1 MQKGIWLWLVLS
13 LLICHPLYAGF
24 KVVKEERDEL
34 ILRFELGDSPDLAS
48 PAVALLGIPPGSLPS
63 VSVIDSESTLI
74 PKPDGGNRLA
84 YNGRMFEFGPI
95 GFLRFQRI
103 ARLKV
108 YPVQATGN
116 DRVRLYRSI
125 TFKITFPPV
134 SAPGY
139 SSIPEDLPAFES
151 LYCSLL
157 INYKQAKRWR
167 YRIRGWNQYDVSSE
181 SPPAGWIKIKVSR
194 DGIYAITPSDLEGL
208 GVRVDEID
216 PRTFRLIC
224 QGHEESI
231 WVEGEEDGKF
241 DPQDRIIFYGQGI
254 TRNRFTDENVYWLTW
269 GGKPGRRA
277 VIKDGSI
284 RNPSAVVAQAFK
296 TLKHFEEDVI
306 HDPLEDV
313 TSELADHFFWTEFNG
328 NSEKEKQKFIRIRL
342 PYALKNNRK
351 ATFRARFQGVSY
363 KNNALHSVSV
373 FVNSVP
379 ILQAEWRRQN
389 ECIAESTFVQKYG
402 MSNDNTVLI
411 VAHDQNNTPESKAD
425 FYLDWIEIEYWRSF
439 ETDPKGLKFS
449 SDIDPPVTGPVIFK
463 VRDFFTPDVD
473 FYQISDNGIVARIIN
488 TKVVEEGNGR
498 FTAMMEDSISRL
510 NTYYAVPST
519 GYIRPNEIILD
530 NPSNLRNPSNSYD
543 YVIISHRD
551 FLKPIGKLADF
562 RRSQGL
568 DVLVVDVDDIYDE
581 FSHGI
586 FNPHAIRSF
595 LRYAFFNWAKPP
607 TYVLLVG
614 DASYDYKGAV
624 KKYYERI
631 GMKLNIAP
639 IFVPTY
645 HSWAPVGG
653 EAAMDQKFV
662 EVNGDDRLP
671 DMLIGRLP
679 VQRPS
684 EVDEIVD
691 KIIEYETES
700 QSDYWQN
707 RILEAADDD
716 LTHAGDDEFERS
728 RERLFR
734 NVIPV
739 AYEPVKVYLRKIGS
753 PMRANKM
760 IIDEINRGVVVAEY
774 SGHGGS
780 WTWADENIF
789 RGDDIQRLSNK
800 GKYPFLI
807 TTTCLNGFFDMP
819 QKFGER
825 SLAEEF
831 IIQRDKGAI
840 AVLSASRLTFAYAN
854 SAFDMVL
861 FKYMFDVDPP
871 VLGAII
877 NQAKIEFINTSIE
890 QWVPGAEQYILFGDP
905 ALRLKLPDLK
915 IKTELESYSVDP
927 SSQLVVKRN
936 YVYDKKGEV
945 AKWFNAD
952 IEATLIYPNNLD
964 DDPQNDIPPSHKVV
978 NCWDGQFGDIR
989 FNISP
994 RAIPGEGIVRLKAKG
1009 KGGDYAIGG
1018 VRFSIQY
1025 PVVLKVWHEITDNS
1039 LMVYARV
1046 QDNAG
1051 EGGIKQ
1057 VECKWYLTT
1066 DYRSNITR
1074 MVLSDKKEI
1083 YKTEKPIPL
1092 PETGY
1097 SVHYEVTAIDMDNRI
1112 ASSSERTVPAPVG
1125 INLAISYHGEATSP
1139 RIGYEYSREI
1149 GGWIIWAD
1157 FENNGDKPIKIPV
1170 LVCFFDGDPDKNGDG
1185 TVDVDAQILGKAVI
1199 PPDSWQEAKEVM
1211 QRVRV
1216 ELPLKRPL
1224 DSGVHKIYAWID
1236 PEMPEYD
1243 HEDKVQGR
1251 IKEPSD
1257 VDNEG
1262 VKLFAVND
1270 FILGDRDVIG
1280 ESLDKILTLEIPKSS
1295 VSAETNLSVT
1305 ALPVNHSN
1313 QPDLFPA
1320 LMPVPLESK
1329 MFKLELRSGSASLI
1343 GPIRISMKYD
1353 RKKLDDYIRQRL
1365 NLGDYLTTIQRNQL
1379 KSEIKRWEE
1388 HLAIFRWDP
1397 QLEAWRKVKSWIKT
1411 ENAFHISPPVSQ
1423 NSFTRNLLL
1432 SKVIVDNAIT
1442 PVGDWVL
1449 MFLDESR
1456 YILLLKREG
1465 SNTFERVE
1473 GIGKVGDVFR
1483 NDILGIR
1490 IILFDTKGEKPHL
1503 GDTFCFS
1510 TVMTTGNNVGI
1521 INMRNYNIGDGTPI
1535 IEPVEN
1541 PTPRKTGNW
1550 IIIFLDKMRY
1560 QIFDEY
1566 GVPVSTDGGG
1576 AIAEGEIDKTL
1587 TLRSLGVR
1595 INVVPGSQS
1604 FKAGDKFIFRTTY
1617 IGEVEAEVDRLGSFT
1632 LMHGLDDTPP
1642 EVKLWV
1648 DGETPKPGSVI
1659 PPRPHISIL
1668 LEDPNFIDTSSFR
1681 LLVKADRGGKV
1692 EGTKDFSSFQEVS
1705 PKEYSISG
1713 EGEVVPIRYNPILH
1727 IGRYTFRIGV
1737 SDMCGNQV
1745 KSDLGD
1751 FQEMVFYVEKEPDLS
1766 PPKIRVYANEREI
1779 SDGDVL
1785 DSQPHF
1791 VLIIEDDHGLD
1802 IKTLRVR
1809 FGSELEGP
1817 SELKEGEYKL
1827 DFSNAQPDKAMLFF
1841 EPDCPNGRYVLQ
1853 VDVADTS
1860 ENKAS
1865 RELHIEINEPVRLEK
1880 LINVPNPIS
1889 KDTVFYYYLTQQP
1902 DDVTIKI
1909 YTLTGRLVR
1918 TIEHASAER
1927 KYNEEYWDCTDKN
1940 GRPLANGVYLYKV
1953 TVKVGH
1959 RKIERIGKLAILR

>member
-1 MQKGIWLWLVLS
+1 MRKEIWLWLALP
-13 LLICHPLYAGF
+13 LLICQPLYAEF
-24 KVVKEERDEL
+24 KVLEETENKL
-34 ILRFELGDSPDLAS
+34 ILRFELKGPPVSPS
-48 PAVALLGIPPGSLPS
+48 PAVALLGIPPGPLPS
-63 VSVIDSESTLI
+63 VSIVDSESTII
-74 PKPDGGNRLA
+74 PRPGGWDNLVHRGA
-84 YNGRMFEFGPI
+84 EFEFEPI
-95 GFLRFQRI
+95 GFLRFQRM

-108 YPVQATGN
+108 YPAQIIPAEG
-116 DRVRLYRSI
+116 RVRLYKSI
-125 TFKITFPPV
+125 TFNISFPTV
-134 SAPGY
+134 STSGL
-139 SSIPEDLPAFES
+139 SSMPEDSPAFES
-151 LYCSLL
+151 LYRSLL
-157 INYKQAKRWR
+157 INYEQAKRWR
-167 YRIRGWNQYDVSSE
+167 YRERSWNQLNVSSE
-181 SPPAGWIKIKVSR
+181 PPSVGWVKIKLSKE
-194 DGIYAITPSDLEGL
+194 GIYIITPSDLERL
-208 GVRVDEID
+208 GVRVDGID

-224 QGHEESI
+224 QGHEQSI

-241 DPQDRIIFYGQGI
+241 DSQDRIIFYGQGI

-269 GGKPGRRA
+269 GGKLGRRA

-284 RNPSAVVAQAFK
+284 RNPSAVVARAFK

-306 HDPLEDV
+306 HDPLEEV

-328 NSEKEKQKFIRIRL
+328 NSEREKQKFIRIRL
-342 PYALKNNRK
+342 PYALKSDRK
-351 ATFRARFQGVSY
+351 ATFRVRFQGISY
-363 KNNALHSVSV
+363 KNNALHSASV

-379 ILQAEWRRQN
+379 ILQAEWRRQS
-389 ECIAESTFVQKYG
+389 ECIAESTFIQKYG
-402 MSNDNTVLI
+402 VSNDNSVLI
-411 VAHDQNNTPESKAD
+411 TAHDQNNTPEGKAD
-425 FYLDWIEIEYWRSF
+425 FYLDWIEVEYWRSF

-463 VRDFFTPDVD
+463 VKDFFTPKVD
-473 FYQISDNGIVARIIN
+473 FYQISDNGIVAKIIN
-488 TKVVEEGNGR
+488 TEVIEERDGR
-498 FTAMMEDSISRL
+498 FTAVMEDSISRL
-510 NTYYAVPST
+510 NMYYAVPSN
-519 GYIRPNEIILD
+519 GYIHPNRIVLD

-543 YVIISHRD
+543 YLIISHRD
-551 FLKPIGKLADF
+551 FLEPIQKLADF
-562 RRSQGL
+562 RASQGL

-624 KKYYERI
+624 KRYYERMGI
-631 GMKLNIAP
+631 KLDIAP

-662 EVNGDDRLP
+662 EVSGDDRLP
-671 DMLIGRLP
+671 DMFIGRLP

-684 EVDEIVD
+684 EVNEIVS
-691 KIIEYETES
+691 KIIEYETET
-700 QSDYWQN
+700 QSDYWQS
-707 RILEAADDD
+707 RIMEVADDD
-716 LTHAGDDEFERS
+716 LSHAGDDEFERS

-739 AYEPVKVYLRKIGS
+739 AYEPVKIYLRKIGS

-760 IIDEINRGVVVAEY
+760 IIDEINKGVIVAEY

-831 IIQRDKGAI
+831 LIQKDKGAI

-861 FKYMFDVDPP
+861 FKYMFEVDPP

-877 NQAKIEFINTSIE
+877 NQAKVEFINNSIE
-890 QWVPGAEQYILFGDP
+890 QWIPGAEQYILFGDP
-905 ALRLKLPDLK
+905 ALKLKLPDLK
-915 IKTELESYSVDP
+915 IKAELESYSVDT
-927 SSQLVVKRN
+927 SSQLVIRGN
-936 YVYDKKGEV
+936 YVYDKKGDV
-945 AKWFNAD
+945 AKWFDAD

-964 DDPQNDIPPSHKVV
+964 DDPKNDIPPSRKVV
-978 NCWDGQFGDIR
+978 NCWGGQFGDIR
-989 FNISP
+989 FTISP
-994 RAIPGEGIVRLKAKG
+994 KAMPGEGVIRLKAKG

-1018 VRFSIQY
+1018 ARFSIQY
-1025 PVVLKVWHEITDNS
+1025 PVILKVWHEITDNS
-1039 LMVYARV
+1039 LMVYARI

-1051 EGGIKQ
+1051 ERGIKQ

-1066 DYRSNITR
+1066 DYQSKITR
-1074 MVLSDKKEI
+1074 MIPEGNKEV
-1083 YKTEKPIPL
+1083 YKTEEPIPL
-1092 PETGY
+1092 PEAGY
-1097 SVHYEVTAIDMDNRI
+1097 SVHYEVRAMDVENRI
-1112 ASSSERTVPAPVG
+1112 TASLEQTVPAPIG
-1125 INLAISYHGEATSP
+1125 INLAISYPGEATSP
-1139 RIGYEYSREI
+1139 KMGYEYSKEI
-1149 GGWIIWAD
+1149 GGWIIWAE
-1157 FENNGDKPIKIPV
+1157 FENKGDKPVKDPV

-1185 TVDVDAQILGKAVI
+1185 VIDTDAKILGKAVV
-1199 PPDSWQEAKEVM
+1199 PPESWQKAKDVM
-1211 QRVRV
+1211 QRIRV
-1216 ELPLKRPL
+1216 ELLLKRPL

-1243 HEDKVQGR
+1243 HEDKVRGK
-1251 IKEPSD
+1251 IKEPTDSD
-1257 VDNEG
+1257 NKG

-1270 FILGDRDVIG
+1270 FILGDRDVVG

-1295 VSAETNLSVT
+1295 VSGETNLSVT
-1305 ALPVNHSN
+1305 ALPISGSD

-1320 LMPVPLESK
+1320 LMPAPLGSK
-1329 MFKLELRSGSASLI
+1329 MFKLELRSGSASLV
-1343 GPIRISMKYD
+1343 GPIKISMKYD
-1353 RKKLDDYIRQRL
+1353 RNKLEAHIRRRL

-1379 KSEIKRWEE
+1379 KSEIERWEE
-1388 HLAIFRWDP
+1388 HLAVFRWDP
-1397 QLEAWRKVKSWIKT
+1397 QLEAWRKVKSKVNT
-1411 ENAFHISPPVSQ
+1411 ENTFYISPPISQ
-1423 NSFTRNLLL
+1423 NSFTRNPLL
-1432 SKVIVDNAIT
+1432 SKVIIDNAIT

-1465 SNTFERVE
+1465 ADTFEKVA

-1490 IILFDTKGEKPHL
+1490 IILFDTKGEKPL
-1503 GDTFCFS
+1503 FGDTFCFS

-1521 INMRNYNIGDGTPI
+1521 INMRNYNVGDGTPV
-1535 IEPVEN
+1535 IEPVDN
-1541 PTPRKTGNW
+1541 PNPRRTGNW
-1550 IIIFLDKMRY
+1550 IIIFLDKRRY
-1560 QIFDEY
+1560 QIFDEH
-1566 GVPVSTDGGG
+1566 GAPVPTDGGG
-1576 AIAEGEIDKTL
+1576 AVAEGKIDKTL
-1587 TLRSLGVR
+1587 MLRSLGIK

-1617 IGEVEAEVDRLGSFT
+1617 VGEAEAEIDRLGTFT

-1642 EVKLWV
+1642 DVKLWV

-1668 LEDPNFIDTSSFR
+1668 LEDPNFIDTTSFK
-1681 LLVKADRGGKV
+1681 LLIKADRGGK
-1692 EGTKDFSSFQEVS
+1692 EGSFKEVS
-1705 PKEYSISG
+1705 PQEYNISG
-1713 EGEVVPIRYNPILH
+1713 EGSVVPIRYNPIFH
-1727 IGRYTFRIGV
+1727 IGRYTFRISV

-1745 KSDLGD
+1745 RSDFGD
-1751 FQEMVFYVEKEPDLS
+1751 FQEMVFYVEEEPDLS
-1766 PPKIRVYANEREI
+1766 PPKIRVYANKREL

-1785 DSQPHF
+1785 DDQPHF

-1802 IKTLRVR
+1802 IKTLSVQ
-1809 FGSELEGP
+1809 FGSEREGP
-1817 SELKEGEYKL
+1817 KELKEEEYKL
-1827 DFSNAQPDKAMLFF
+1827 DFSPAQPDKAMLFF
-1841 EPDCPNGRYVLQ
+1841 EPDCPNDRYILRVE
-1853 VDVADTS
+1853 VADTS
-1860 ENKAS
+1860 ENKSS
-1865 RELHIEINEPVRLEK
+1865 RELHLEVDEPVRLEK

-1889 KDTVFYYYLTQQP
+1889 KDTVFCYYLTQRP

-1927 KYNEEYWDCTDKN
+1927 KYNEEYWDCTDEE

-1953 TVKVGH
+1953 IVRADR
-1959 RKIERIGKLAILR
+1959 RKIEKIGKLAILR